1 MNDKKD
7 HNLKTLSIVTD
18 DDDSDISFAFRP
30 SVMEHVG
37 VKVVFEET
45 KTTQWSW
52 RKFKHIPAINFNEV
66 WYDHHHCHE
75 CDIRT
80 CQEGDR
86 FEPGHS
92 WIELDEDLIAAKLKY
107 K

>member
-1 MNDKKD
+1 MDNKKD
-7 HNLKTLSIVTD
+7 HNLKTLAVVC

-30 SVMEHVG
+30 SVMEHSGIIVE
-37 VKVVFEET
+37 FEEYRTT
-45 KTTQWSW
+45 KWVW
-52 RKFKHIPAINFNEV
+52 KRFKHLPATHFTEV
-66 WYDHHHCHE
+66 WYDHYRCGE
-75 CDIRT
+75 CDIHT

-92 WIELDEDLIAAKLKY
+92 WTELDEDLIEAKLKH